1 MLKPLLFW
9 YRESSYCGFEIIPML
24 HVVKQIL
31 LISYLSIVSII
42 CKKKKNTNFVYC
54 CQVNRYWLKSKKIK
68 SFIGNF
74 INVKNMM

>member
-1 MLKPLLFW
+1 
-9 YRESSYCGFEIIPML
+9 ML
-24 HVVKQIL
+24 HACSKTNSPYI
-31 LISYLSIVSII
+31 IFKYYIDYLQ
-42 CKKKKNTNFVYC
+42 KKNTNFVYC